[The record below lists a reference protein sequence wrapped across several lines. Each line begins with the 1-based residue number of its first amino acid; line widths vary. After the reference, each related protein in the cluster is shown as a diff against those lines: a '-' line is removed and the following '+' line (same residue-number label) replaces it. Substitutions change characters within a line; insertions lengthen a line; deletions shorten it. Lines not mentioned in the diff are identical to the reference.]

1 MWQYCRDE
9 SSLNN
14 AGAVF
19 DFTGVDDNS
28 KFFEN
33 KQKIASET
41 YANGT
46 KSVEAIV
53 QLKYLSNFRRILEMS
68 LIVCEINVI
77 GKKRVT
83 TSNTAG
89 NRETTFAIT
98 DTKLFAPV
106 VTLST
111 TM

>member
-46 KSVEAIV
+46 KNVEAIV

-83 TSNTAG
+83 ISNTAG

>member
-1 MWQYCRDE
+1 
-9 SSLNN
+9 
-14 AGAVF
+14 
-19 DFTGVDDNS
+19 
-28 KFFEN
+28 
-33 KQKIASET
+33 
-41 YANGT
+41 
-46 KSVEAIV
+46 
-53 QLKYLSNFRRILEMS
+53 MS
-68 LIVCEINVI
+68 LIICEINVI

-83 TSNTAG
+83 TSSTAG